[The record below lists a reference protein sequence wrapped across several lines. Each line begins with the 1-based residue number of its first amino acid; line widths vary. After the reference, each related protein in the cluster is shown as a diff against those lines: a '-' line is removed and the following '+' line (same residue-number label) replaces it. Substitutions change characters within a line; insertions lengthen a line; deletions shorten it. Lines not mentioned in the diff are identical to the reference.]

1 LQSNSRKNYSL
12 LLNVESSR
20 FLLALS
26 SLVFFASVASGVVV
40 VVASVVGGVV
50 SGVVA
55 TGGSLCY
62 YTFANQQS

>member
-12 LLNVESSR
+12 LLNVENSR

-26 SLVFFASVASGVVV
+26 SLVFFAGVASGVVV
-40 VVASVVGGVV
+40 IVVASVVVGGVV

-55 TGGSLCY
+55 TGGSLCC
-62 YTFANQQS
+62 